1 MPGNEV
7 EIVVRSKDRTATGFK
22 TAETRASRLVGAM
35 GKVGKASKLIGPPM
49 LVAATAVGAE
59 LFRATKGFQDHQKVV
74 KETATRIKEMGATA
88 QITAGHVG
96 SLSDAI
102 EAKTAVD
109 GDQVQSGANMLLTFK
124 NLIPVVG
131 QSSKIFDDATL
142 AATDMAAKFGGD
154 ASSQAIVLG
163 KALDNPS
170 KGLSA
175 LTRIGVSFSKG
186 EQQQI
191 KDMQDHGDM
200 AGAQALILK
209 AVNKQVSG
217 AAEAQATSWGKLM
230 VKIHGIE
237 DNIGGSNFIHA
248 MANVIHALG
257 NVIHAGGNF
266 IHAMGNVIHAIGNV
280 IHAGGNVVHA
290 LGNVVHALGN
300 VGHALG
306 NVGHAFG
313 NMVHAATTAVG
324 KVITFVSGIPGKI
337 VGALGKVGSLLFGAG
352 KAVIQGLIDGIK
364 NMAGTVANAALDVAK
379 GAINAVKGFL
389 HIGSP
394 SKVFEVIG
402 RQVTEGFAGGI
413 GQGHRGVRE
422 AAAGMAGAAIGGA
435 AGAAGPGGGQAPGG
449 PVVLE
454 IHSGGSRLDDLLV
467 EVLRKSIRS
476 KGGNVQVV
484 LGT

>member
-59 LFRATKGFQDHQKVV
+59 LFRATKGFHDHQKVV

-237 DNIGGSNFIHA
+237 DNIG
-248 MANVIHALG
+248 
-257 NVIHAGGNF
+257 
-266 IHAMGNVIHAIGNV
+266 
-280 IHAGGNVVHA
+280 
-290 LGNVVHALGN
+290 
-300 VGHALG
+300 
-306 NVGHAFG
+306 
-313 NMVHAATTAVG
+313 
-324 KVITFVSGIPGKI
+324 
-337 VGALGKVGSLLFGAG
+337 
-352 KAVIQGLIDGIK
+352 
-364 NMAGTVANAALDVAK
+364 
-379 GAINAVKGFL
+379 
-389 HIGSP
+389 
-394 SKVFEVIG
+394 
-402 RQVTEGFAGGI
+402 
-413 GQGHRGVRE
+413 
-422 AAAGMAGAAIGGA
+422 
-435 AGAAGPGGGQAPGG
+435 
-449 PVVLE
+449 
-454 IHSGGSRLDDLLV
+454 
-467 EVLRKSIRS
+467 
-476 KGGNVQVV
+476 
-484 LGT
+484 